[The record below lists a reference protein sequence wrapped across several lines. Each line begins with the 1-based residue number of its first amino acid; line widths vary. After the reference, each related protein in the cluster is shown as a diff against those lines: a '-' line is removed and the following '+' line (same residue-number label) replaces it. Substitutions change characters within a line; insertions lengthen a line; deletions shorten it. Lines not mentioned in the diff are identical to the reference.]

1 MKQVNTILPVGG
13 AVLPETGTGEGTE
26 GISEVGTTPS
36 TVGVMDGN
44 RVAVG
49 NCEIGAVGVTV
60 ETPESPTGVCVIV
73 GTGLGGFCQTKIKP
87 PVRRHN
93 PITPQPKPLR
103 RKRSNIA
110 KNFLEDS
117 FD

>member
-13 AVLPETGTGEGTE
+13 AVLPETGTGEGTD

-36 TVGVMDGN
+36 TVGVIVGN

-60 ETPESPTGVCVIV
+60 ETPESPTAVCVMV
-73 GTGLGGFCQTKIKP
+73 GAGLGGFCQTKINP
-87 PVRRHN
+87 PVRRHS

-103 RKRSNIA
+103 RNRSKIA
-110 KNFLEDS
+110 KNFLDDS
-117 FD
+117 TD